1 MDLAQFL
8 GPRHQRH
15 SRETVCFANF
25 GQHKVDNLCLRR
37 AMRYEA
43 VMAVQDGSCRW
54 HKGLEGDV
62 GEHRS
67 VAGFPWMETSYNI
80 RWLPS

>member
-8 GPRHQRH
+8 DLRHQMH
-15 SRETVCFANF
+15 SREMVYFADL

-37 AMRYEA
+37 AMIYEG
-43 VMAVQDGSCRW
+43 VMAAQDGSCRW

-62 GEHRS
+62 EEDRN
-67 VAGFPWMETSYNI
+67 VADLPWMETSYNI